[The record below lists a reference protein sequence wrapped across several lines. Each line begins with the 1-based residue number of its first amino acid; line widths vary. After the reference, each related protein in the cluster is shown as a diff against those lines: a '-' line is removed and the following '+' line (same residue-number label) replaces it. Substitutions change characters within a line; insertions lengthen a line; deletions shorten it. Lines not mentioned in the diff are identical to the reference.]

1 MLECSFFFSFFEEEW
16 KHTSAHWWQYLI
28 SSQSKTCK
36 WTARTQLSELFI
48 TGRWRK
54 GSHRTKCLQGE
65 RIRTTCYVPLS
76 PHTTYTRTHYQTL
89 CPFTGLSQIIT
100 AGTKN
105 ENYSW
110 HMKRN
115 VWADLILFRLVF
127 ERQLKTVVPCLKVN
141 LNGTLLLQRHI
152 LVYCHFSVYNN

>member
-1 MLECSFFFSFFEEEW
+1 MLECIFFFSFFEEEW
-16 KHTSAHWWQYLI
+16 KHTSAHWWQCLI

-76 PHTTYTRTHYQTL
+76 PHTHIHTHPLPDFVSIYWLVTNNYCWNKEWELFLTYEAI
-89 CPFTGLSQIIT
+89 CLSRSDFISTCVWKT
-100 AGTKN
+100 A
-105 ENYSW
+105 ENS
-110 HMKRN
+110 RP
-115 VWADLILFRLVF
+115 LFKS
-127 ERQLKTVVPCLKVN
+127 QLYC
-141 LNGTLLLQRHI
+141 HF
-152 LVYCHFSVYNN
+152 YCHFSVCMITN